1 MDFDQLNTFI
11 QVANLRSFSR
21 AGQKVFRSQS
31 AVSAQIR
38 QLEHEYGQQ
47 LLDRSG
53 KTVSLT
59 PAGEVFFEYAERL
72 LALQFE
78 SLRAVASKSATPS
91 GMLAVGANDATCLYV
106 LPEVFGEYSH
116 KYPQVQISIYRNF
129 SRKILEKIEDGS
141 LDVGVVTMPVK
152 SASLKVK
159 PIFRDRM
166 LCMVSTRNPLS
177 EKSSVTVAEM
187 ARQTLIYPK
196 TGFTRQVFDK
206 IFRPYRGKLRIAME
220 IPSVSM
226 IKRFVAAD
234 VGVSL
239 ISETYATDQVR
250 SGEAKLLPL
259 KGLSIHRELAVVF
272 RSDRTLPR
280 AAVAFIELCDARA
293 AQYKQK
299 AAAQAPETK

>member
-21 AGQKVFRSQS
+21 AGQKVYRSQS

-53 KTVSLT
+53 KTVALT
-59 PAGEVFFEYAERL
+59 PAGEVFYEYAERL

-106 LPEVFGEYSH
+106 LPEVFGDYSH
-116 KYPQVQISIYRNF
+116 RYPQVQISIYRNF
-129 SRKILEKIEDGS
+129 SRKILEKVEDGS

-159 PIFRDRM
+159 PIFRDRI
-166 LCMVSTRNPLS
+166 LCMVSSRNPLS
-177 EKSSVTVAEM
+177 EKATVTVGDLAK
-187 ARQTLIYPK
+187 QTLIFPK

-206 IFRPYRGKLRIAME
+206 IFRPYRGKLHIAME

-226 IKRFVAAD
+226 IKRFVAAN

-250 SGEAKLLPL
+250 SGEAKLIPI
-259 KGLSIHRELAVVF
+259 KGLQLTRELAVVY
-272 RSDRTLPR
+272 RTDRTLPR
-280 AAVAFIELCDARA
+280 AAVAFIDLCDERA
-293 AQYKQK
+293 AQYKLK
-299 AAAQAPETK
+299 ASSNGDTK